1 MKRPILLLSIATFLA
16 GCAATPDSS
25 IEPVHAGM
33 NREQVQSILGA
44 PESAAYAPGKDCA
57 YYTLLKDFWLRTPW
71 SMSRR
76 YYVCYDDGKV
86 ESFGRVDQARS
97 G

>member
-1 MKRPILLLSIATFLA
+1 MKRPAFFLSMAILLTA
-16 GCAATPDSS
+16 CAEVRDSS

-33 NREQVQSILGA
+33 NREQVQSILGV

-86 ESFGRVDQARS
+86 ESFGRVDQPRS